1 MAQSS
6 SRSLSFLPLQ
16 AARRVARAKL
26 LGPARRLLWRGAAAV
41 RVWLTPDD
49 NPFLRRALRVEGR
62 HHKPLRT
69 LAGAMLLAGFLIA
82 IGWWLAGLFNAEPG
96 WINRLFN
103 GNDKW
108 DALRPRPLPLKFP
121 PALGGDLI
129 SFTAILT
136 LAACAYTAL
145 WAGRAR
151 AAFLLRQEML
161 RSTLDQLQ
169 LMPIAEERWVWMMSA
184 HPMILSLLIGLAGLP
199 VYLLAVL
206 TGQWSLLDLIG
217 LALVFA
223 AIGHVAPMWQ
233 PLAWKGGK
241 MQRQRM
247 DWKTLQENLKMA
259 RGDLDPARMT
269 PAQQLESQRRT
280 ARAMSGLDVPGAPP
294 ATSVSSATP
303 AATAEADATS
313 GAGAASGSEASG
325 AAAKGSA
332 RGRRGFPAGLGVWMG
347 IQVLTN
353 LSRFSGG
360 PAGPLASMWRALL
373 GSLPDNAAGLMS
385 AGFFGLLLS
394 WPLLMA
400 RVVVAPLPFFCWV
413 LPPVALLLP
422 LWIGFA
428 RLRTTGIAASVSASE
443 TFWTTRRARTRK
455 AIIAALWLLGAV
467 SFWGYGWRS
476 LIEEGDLSGVLRG
489 TLPGA
494 MLSTDW
500 AIAAAWTVALVL
512 GTILAG
518 QALEAPFTR
527 AAHGEL
533 KHDEAWH
540 MAWRGIARVMG
551 WAAGLYFVFCW
562 LGLRSG
568 INAAWLARL
577 LPTVATVAAFLLADF
592 GSAAVQ
598 SLLKEGARAAWRVG
612 RGLWQIG
619 LLLEALARVFRG
631 SIMRQPFSFD
641 QAPHVLL
648 SPFVSLF
655 ALFRSDLSPA
665 VSAQKVAWWP
675 AALGHVAWWWG
686 PLLQAAF
693 GLACMAAVAGVVFS
707 RAAPAAVEA
716 VIEDSGNSAWHRLLR
731 AVLLP
736 PRLLWRALCA
746 VGAWLKSLMNRLGAW
761 LGRGNEA
768 IIRRGE
774 KRDNAVLTGEL
785 RRKVRR
791 TNWCRHWLTL
801 AFFETA
807 VFLALPLPILVWE
820 LVSTGTLGAAFLL
833 DWGQIITYVTLIAAW
848 LVAGLS
854 VTDAGQAF
862 DLDRANG
869 TLVFLFLTPLSDA
882 AILSGKVLVQL
893 AYALPLLATA
903 LPWLLLGTLS
913 AMAGGSSDPLLLS
926 IFGIGAILSTL
937 VFAAC
942 LQTMF
947 ATRARKPTEGMG
959 KALLVGGLLE
969 AAGWALFGYWG
980 SEYDLTGLCGALLAI
995 TVAHFVLA
1003 FGAWHLALRAMRR
1016 ARYGDVIEAGKT
1028 VG

>member
-6 SRSLSFLPLQ
+6 SQSFLPLQ

-41 RVWLTPDD
+41 RVWLSPDD

-62 HHKPLRT
+62 RHKPLLT
-69 LAGAMLLAGFLIA
+69 LAGAMLLASFLIA
-82 IGWWLAGLFNAEPG
+82 AGWWLAGLWSANPRWMRDLSDG
-96 WINRLFN
+96 DWSV
-103 GNDKW
+103 
-108 DALRPRPLPLKFP
+108 LRPRPLPLQFP

-129 SFTAILT
+129 GFTAILT
-136 LAACAYTAL
+136 VAACAYAAM
-145 WAGRAR
+145 WASRAR

-184 HPMILSLLIGLAGLP
+184 HPMMLSLLIGLGGLP

-206 TGQWSLLDLIG
+206 TGQWSFLDIIG

-241 MQRQRM
+241 VQGRRM
-247 DWKTLQENLKMA
+247 DWKTWQETLKMS

-269 PAQQLESQRRT
+269 PAQQLEAQRRT
-280 ARAMSGLDVPGAPP
+280 ARALSGLDVPGAPP
-294 ATSVSSATP
+294 ASSSSAAP
-303 AATAEADATS
+303 AAEAGAESGATA
-313 GAGAASGSEASG
+313 GAGAAASGSAASGSAASG
-325 AAAKGSA
+325 AAAKGSG
-332 RGRRGFPAGLGVWMG
+332 RGRGGFPAGLGVWLG
-347 IQVLTN
+347 IQALIN
-353 LSRFSGG
+353 LSRGG
-360 PAGPLASMWRALL
+360 VAGPLGSMWRALL

-385 AGFFGLLLS
+385 AGMFGLLLS

-400 RVVVAPLPFFCWV
+400 RIVVAPLPFFCGV
-413 LPPVALLLP
+413 LPPVALVVP

-428 RLRTTGIAASVSASE
+428 RLRTAGIAASVSASE
-443 TFWTTRRARTRK
+443 TFWTPRRARTRK
-455 AIIAALWLLGAV
+455 AIIAALWLLGAL

-489 TLPGA
+489 A
-494 MLSTDW
+494 MPSTDW

-512 GTILAG
+512 GTVLAG

-533 KHDEAWH
+533 SHDEAWR
-540 MAWRGIARVMG
+540 MAWRGIVRVMG
-551 WAAGLYFVFCW
+551 WAIGLYFVFCW

-568 INAAWLARL
+568 FSAAWLARVP
-577 LPTVATVAAFLLADF
+577 PTVATAAAFLVADF

-598 SLLKEGARAAWRVG
+598 SLLKDGARAAWRVG
-612 RGLWQIG
+612 RLAWQIG
-619 LLLEALARVFRG
+619 LVLEVLARAFRG
-631 SIMRQPFSFD
+631 TIIRQPFSFD

-693 GLACMAAVAGVVFS
+693 GLACMGAVASVVFG
-707 RAAPAAVEA
+707 RAASVAESVP
-716 VIEDSGNSAWHRLLR
+716 IEDTGNSAWHRLRR

-736 PRLLWRALCA
+736 PRLLWRALRA
-746 VGAWLKSLMNRLGAW
+746 VGAWLKGLWDRLGAW
-761 LGRGNEA
+761 LDRGNEA

-774 KRDNAVLTGEL
+774 KRDNSVLTGEL

-791 TNWCRHWLTL
+791 NNWCRHWLVL
-801 AFFETA
+801 LLVECAL
-807 VFLALPLPILVWE
+807 FLALPFPMVVWE
-820 LVSTGTLGAAFLL
+820 VIATSTLPAGFLL
-833 DWGQIITYVTLIAAW
+833 GWGMSIAYVTLIAAW
-848 LVAGLS
+848 LVAGLAVS
-854 VTDAGQAF
+854 DAGQAF

-882 AILSGKVLVQL
+882 AILSGKILVQL

-913 AMAGGSSDPLLLS
+913 AMAGGSYDPLLLCA
-926 IFGIGAILSTL
+926 FGIGAILSTL
-937 VFAAC
+937 VFATC

-947 ATRARKPTEGMG
+947 ATRARKPTEGVG

-969 AAGWALFGYWG
+969 AAGWGLFVYWG
-980 SEYDLTGLCGALLAI
+980 IEYELTGFCGALLVI
-995 TVAHFVLA
+995 TVAHFMLA
-1003 FGAWHLALRAMRR
+1003 FAAWRLALRAMRR

>member
-6 SRSLSFLPLQ
+6 SPSFLPLQ
-16 AARRVARAKL
+16 AARRAARAKL

-41 RVWLTPDD
+41 RVWLSADD

-62 HHKPLRT
+62 RHKPLLT
-69 LAGAMLLAGFLIA
+69 LAGAMLLASFFIA
-82 IGWWLAGLFNAEPG
+82 AGWWLAGLFNTEPR
-96 WINRLFN
+96 WIDRFFD
-103 GNDKW
+103 GEW
-108 DALRPRPLPLKFP
+108 DALRPRPLPLKFS

-129 SFTAILT
+129 GFTAILT
-136 LAACAYTAL
+136 VAACAYAAS
-145 WAGRAR
+145 WASRAR

-169 LMPIAEERWVWMMSA
+169 LMPVAEERWVWMMSA
-184 HPMILSLLIGLAGLP
+184 HPMILSLLIGLGGLP

-206 TGQWSLLDLIG
+206 TGQWSPLDIIG

-241 MQRQRM
+241 VQRQRM
-247 DWKTLQENLKMA
+247 DWKTWQETLKMS

-269 PAQQLESQRRT
+269 PAQQLEAQRRT
-280 ARAMSGLDVPGAPP
+280 ARALSGLDVPGAPP
-294 ATSVSSATP
+294 AAASSAAP
-303 AATAEADATS
+303 AEAGVESGATY
-313 GAGAASGSEASG
+313 GAGAAGGSAVG
-325 AAAKGSA
+325 GGAAKGSA
-332 RGRRGFPAGLGVWMG
+332 AGRGAFPGWFGVWIG
-347 IQVLTN
+347 IQVLAN
-353 LSRFSGG
+353 LSRGG
-360 PAGPLASMWRALL
+360 IAGPLGSMWRALL

-400 RVVVAPLPFFCWV
+400 RIVVAPLPFFCWV
-413 LPPVALLLP
+413 LPPVALVVP

-428 RLRTTGIAASVSASE
+428 RLRTAGIAASVSASE
-443 TFWTTRRARTRK
+443 TFWTPRRARTRK
-455 AIIAALWLLGAV
+455 AVIAALWLLGALG
-467 SFWGYGWRS
+467 FWGYGWRS

-489 TLPGA
+489 APP
-494 MLSTDW
+494 STDW
-500 AIAAAWTVALVL
+500 AIAAAWTVAMVL
-512 GTILAG
+512 GTVLAG

-533 KHDEAWH
+533 SHAEAWR
-540 MAWRGIARVMG
+540 AAGRGIARVMG

-568 INAAWLARL
+568 FSAAWLARL
-577 LPTVATVAAFLLADF
+577 LPTVATAAAFLLADF

-598 SLLKEGARAAWRVG
+598 SVLKEGARVAWRAG
-612 RGLWQIG
+612 RLAWQIG
-619 LLLEALARVFRG
+619 LVLEVLARAFRG
-631 SIMRQPFSFD
+631 SIMREPFSFD

-648 SPFVSLF
+648 SPFVTLF
-655 ALFRSDLSPA
+655 ALFRSELSPA
-665 VSAQKVAWWP
+665 VSTQKVAWWP

-693 GLACMAAVAGVVFS
+693 GLACMSAVAGVVFG
-707 RAAPAAVEA
+707 RAAPAADSA
-716 VIEDSGNSAWHRLLR
+716 AIEETGNSAWHRLRR

-736 PRLLWRALCA
+736 PRLLWRALRA
-746 VGAWLKSLMNRLGAW
+746 VGAWLKGLLSSLNDALD
-761 LGRGNEA
+761 RGNEA

-791 TNWCRHWLTL
+791 TNWCRHWLVL
-801 AFFETA
+801 FLVEAA
-807 VFLALPLPILVWE
+807 LFLALPFPVLIWE
-820 LVSTGTLGAAFLL
+820 VINTSTLSAAFLL
-833 DWGQIITYVTLIAAW
+833 DWGQALTYVTLIGAW
-848 LVAGLS
+848 LVAGLAVS
-854 VTDAGQAF
+854 DAGQAF

-882 AILSGKVLVQL
+882 AILSGKILVQL

-903 LPWLLLGTLS
+903 LPWLLLGVLT
-913 AMAGGSSDPLLLS
+913 AMIGGSSEPPLLS
-926 IFGIGAILSTL
+926 VFGIGAILSTL
-937 VFAAC
+937 VFATC

-947 ATRARKPTEGMG
+947 ATRARKPTEGVG
-959 KALLVGGLLE
+959 KALLVGGLIE
-969 AAGWALFGYWG
+969 AAGWALCAYWG
-980 SEYDLTGLCGALLAI
+980 NEYGLTGFCGALLAI